1 MSLSLDDKLLGEK
14 VENYCSS
21 SEDEGEDRD
30 DREEDGGKST
40 IKSQTKFIP
49 EPQLS
54 ETQSY
59 VTNTGPKGV
68 INDWREY
75 KKLENERKEE
85 QEKERQ
91 ALIKKL
97 SMTCRSHLDDEKE
110 RQKDQQFLTEIEKNL
125 EEFEDEF
132 MKEYRQ
138 KRIEEMRKALQNVP
152 KFGKVIA
159 LTSNDFVENIDKEQ
173 PQVTVIIHLYEDKIS
188 ACENMNRCLT
198 CLAQEYPTV
207 KFCKIKASEASLSF
221 KFAKT
226 GVPALLVY
234 KSGDLIG
241 NFIRI
246 SDEIGDDF
254 YATDVEGFLADH
266 SLLPS
271 SDFVNK
277 VIKDSST
284 GEFRTTL
291 PEDEDSGSDF
301 DID

>member
-1 MSLSLDDKLLGEK
+1 
-14 VENYCSS
+14 
-21 SEDEGEDRD
+21 SEDEGEDRN

-97 SMTCRSHLDDEKE
+97 SMTYDEKE

-173 PQVTVIIHLYEDKIS
+173 PQVTVIIHLYED
-188 ACENMNRCLT
+188 
-198 CLAQEYPTV
+198 
-207 KFCKIKASEASLSF
+207 
-221 KFAKT
+221 AKT

-246 SDEIGDDF
+246 SDELGDDF